1 MFKKPENPKKVQEF
15 EKINPSNKKK
25 SLVSIRSRHVLHFK
39 ELCKNNSR
47 NLQTR
52 WLWISNKNIHLKFNR
67 FPLLTMINF

>member
-15 EKINPSNKKK
+15 EKINTSNKK

-52 WLWISNKNIHLKFNR
+52 RL
-67 FPLLTMINF
+67 

>member
-15 EKINPSNKKK
+15 EKINTSNKKK

-52 WLWISNKNIHLKFNR
+52 RL
-67 FPLLTMINF
+67 